1 MITDLFMQ
9 QLVAGGRSKQR
20 QSHVHPHQHARRRPL
35 RGNGSR
41 VCSTNRRMK
50 FVKSTMNNCFWSSY
64 DVREAFFHWPGDR
77 KGEPSFSL
85 NRCHVGRRASPHG
98 NLRLPPSLAGR
109 PRGPIPLPPP
119 GMPAQWLAE
128 NRPRHAVQWTEGSWC
143 RAGDA
148 QATGSAAA
156 GAPCAAFACHA
167 AEAWRNSALQL
178 I

>member
-50 FVKSTMNNCFWSSY
+50 FVKSTMNNCFWSFY
-64 DVREAFFHWPGDR
+64 DAREAFFHWPGDR

-98 NLRLPPSLAGR
+98 NLRLPPSLAGHVQGALS
-109 PRGPIPLPPP
+109 PSPLPECPPSGLQKIGP
-119 GMPAQWLAE
+119 GMQSSGRRVRGAGPAMPRPPAPPPQALLAQRSRAMPQ
-128 NRPRHAVQWTEGSWC
+128 RPGGTPPFS
-143 RAGDA
+143 
-148 QATGSAAA
+148 
-156 GAPCAAFACHA
+156 
-167 AEAWRNSALQL
+167 
-178 I
+178 